1 MMQVT
6 NKTATQILPFINS
19 WVDPKLNIIIGCSG
33 GADSTALSILMSKI
47 SHDWESKIKLVYV
60 NHNLRPRNQIS
71 QEINFIIKLADDLKL
86 DYSISEISKNEF
98 NNIHDSSVENTA
110 RILRYEKLAK
120 EASKFNSNII
130 LTGHTSSDNSETILF
145 NIIRGSG
152 LNGLEGISNNIVK
165 TIKSKNYKIIRP
177 LLEIKRIQTENI
189 CKENNIKPM
198 FDISNNDLKYTRN
211 KIRKQILPSLEDI
224 NPKVTDA
231 LISLGKIAK
240 RNNEG
245 NKDLLDHLFKKIIS
259 YKGNKRT
266 ISDIN
271 TYKILPRSLR
281 SEILRK
287 ILQINSSI
295 NIQIS
300 MKHIDKI
307 DELMHSDG
315 TKYYDLPNKI
325 KFTKEYNIGCFEI
338 EI

>member
-1 MMQVT
+1 MQVT

-19 WVDPKLNIIIGCSG
+19 CVDPKLNIIIGCSG

>member
-1 MMQVT
+1 MQVT
-6 NKTATQILPFINS
+6 NKTAKRILPFINS
-19 WVDPKLNIIIGCSG
+19 CVDPKLNIIIGCSG

-71 QEINFIIKLADDLKL
+71 QEINFITKLANDLKL

-130 LTGHTSSDNSETILF
+130 LTGHTASDSAETILF

-224 NPKVTDA
+224 NPQVTDA

-259 YKGNKRT
+259 YKDNKRT

-281 SEILRK
+281 SEIIRK

>member
-60 NHNLRPRNQIS
+60 NHNLRPINQIS
-71 QEINFIIKLADDLKL
+71 QEINFITKLANDLKL

-130 LTGHTSSDNSETILF
+130 LTGHTASDNAETILF

>member
-1 MMQVT
+1 MQVT
-6 NKTATQILPFINS
+6 NKIVTQILPFINS
-19 WVDPKLNIIIGCSG
+19 CVDPKLNIIIGCSG